1 MVFLLHWFL
10 KSYNNVSLLVG
21 STTLGTLVNFDWL
34 LHKIECP
41 NVSTT
46 NANLQNGYFTVSS
59 FGMYINLSAIVL
71 SL

>member
-1 MVFLLHWFL
+1 MACLLHWSL
-10 KSYNNVSLLVG
+10 KSYNNVSLIVG
-21 STTLGTLVNFDWL
+21 STTLGNLVNFDWL
-34 LHKIECP
+34 LNKIECL

-46 NANLQNGYFTVSS
+46 CANLQNGYFTVSS